1 MNNSENRVIIN
12 EEENNKNEFEYERGK
27 TRFIVSVMFPPNNS
41 VKLEKLLKRSFSTEC
56 ENT

>member
-12 EEENNKNEFEYERGK
+12 EEEKNKNEFEYERGK
-27 TRFIVSVMFPPNNS
+27 TRFIVSVMFPQNNS
-41 VKLEKLLKRSFSTEC
+41 VKLDKLLKRSFSTEC